1 MEDIMVF
8 HGAISHPRRNTRGLA
23 FAFSGLIF
31 TLAFAAFLFLVPQ
44 GHEVSRS
51 PLWIPV
57 IWGVMV
63 IVYGCYRLIRGDSD
77 LDHERG
83 GTHAD
88 SR

>member
-1 MEDIMVF
+1 M
-8 HGAISHPRRNTRGLA
+8 
-23 FAFSGLIF
+23 
-31 TLAFAAFLFLVPQ
+31 
-44 GHEVSRS
+44 SRS

-63 IVYGCYRLIRGDSD
+63 IVYGCYRLIRGNSD